1 MTRTRFIAGGV
12 IAALAIGAFV
22 VSPAAVTERAAWVAA
37 DPVRLVAVA
46 LALAAIRPFLAW
58 PTTLLALLI
67 GYGFGPIGIPFALAL
82 IVATSIPPY
91 LVARRY
97 GRGGRLAEIGE
108 EAISVTGTVRG
119 VTASRL
125 IPLPSDVVS
134 VASGVA
140 NVPLGAFVLGTALG
154 EIPWAVA
161 GVVAGASVE
170 TLTTESLDAVLHPEF
185 IALIALGGVALL
197 VGPAYR
203 YYRENRENERAN
215 VGQHQ

>member
-1 MTRTRFIAGGV
+1 M
-12 IAALAIGAFV
+12 IAAVCIGAFL
-22 VSPAAVTERAAWVAA
+22 VSPAAVTAHAAWVVA
-37 DPVRLVAVA
+37 DPVRLVAVTVG
-46 LALAAIRPFLAW
+46 LAVVRPFVAW
-58 PTTLLALLI
+58 PTTILALLI

-97 GRGGRLAEIGE
+97 GSDGRLAAIGE

-125 IPLPSDVVS
+125 FPLPSDVVS
-134 VASGVA
+134 IASGVA
-140 NVPLGAFVLGTALG
+140 NVPFGAFVVGTALG

-170 TLTTESLDAVLHPEF
+170 TLTTESLDAVLRPEF

-203 YYRENRENERAN
+203 YYRETRQPNR
-215 VGQHQ
+215 GQHQ